1 MKVKELAER
10 HSVTSVILEVRKEIR
25 TEEGEREKRQG
36 NRKEKKVGVRKHLR
50 SHYTGTYKDNVLLL
64 YNTFHFVQFT

>member
-25 TEEGEREKRQG
+25 TEEGEREKR
-36 NRKEKKVGVRKHLR
+36 
-50 SHYTGTYKDNVLLL
+50 YKGEGEGEARFNSKFRVFFNVNSQFPLLSA
-64 YNTFHFVQFT
+64 